1 MRQIEGRTEQK
12 PKQKETS
19 NWWFENSQPIRISKD
34 VQIRR
39 YIVRKTCSGE
49 KVKDV
54 AGQPFGNVEE
64 IRCVIHASPQRSQQ
78 KPEQWWDYPGKICGE
93 TSCLMVWN
101 NVIYTGD
108 SQDFWECYTSRNT
121 TCLAWKG
128 SSIGWNEGRLSNFQN
143 SISRKQVDKILSY
156 KCDTFQE
163 KGRMTPRVEHMA
175 QRAKPQVTEDY
186 SQALKP
192 SKIFNTGFQ
201 NCLGPVSPFFLP
213 LTLFWNICN
222 CYLMPVPPLYSGG
235 I

>member
-78 KPEQWWDYPGKICGE
+78 KPGTVMGLSRKDLWRALLFNDVNMYDTQETHKVFKNVISGE
-93 TSCLMVWN
+93 TLSVWTERE
-101 NVIYTGD
+101 IKQHEKSLLD
-108 SQDFWECYTSRNT
+108 S
-121 TCLAWKG
+121 L
-128 SSIGWNEGRLSNFQN
+128 N
-143 SISRKQVDKILSY
+143 STNRKHAY
-156 KCDTFQE
+156 KSTQLQKCANLQE
-163 KGRMTPRVEHMA
+163 KGRMTLKGGDMGAKGYRAEWQRIIHRPR
-175 QRAKPQVTEDY
+175 
-186 SQALKP
+186 SL
-192 SKIFNTGFQ
+192 IFVLQ
-201 NCLGPVSPFFLP
+201 DLELA
-213 LTLFWNICN
+213 
-222 CYLMPVPPLYSGG
+222 
-235 I
+235 